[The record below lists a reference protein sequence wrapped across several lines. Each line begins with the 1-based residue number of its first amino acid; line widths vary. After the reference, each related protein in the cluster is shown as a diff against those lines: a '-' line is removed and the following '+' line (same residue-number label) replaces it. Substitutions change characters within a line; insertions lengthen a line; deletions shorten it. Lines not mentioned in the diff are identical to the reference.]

1 MNQARTADLVL
12 EKQKKR
18 IEDEGQRIRKYELDL
33 EQKARKAEDNRI
45 RRVLDEQNNMR
56 LFLANQVDEKAE
68 REKVEKFV
76 LSEQAQIWAKDK
88 NIQEGVEKHI
98 KDKIT
103 IMNSENEEFLLKQ
116 I

>member
-45 RRVLDEQNNMR
+45 RRVLDE
-56 LFLANQVDEKAE
+56 
-68 REKVEKFV
+68 
-76 LSEQAQIWAKDK
+76 
-88 NIQEGVEKHI
+88 
-98 KDKIT
+98 
-103 IMNSENEEFLLKQ
+103 
-116 I
+116 